1 MFGRVKLDT
10 SWNTHI
16 ISVPLGVDDRD
27 LCIKKYPF
35 LNKNPLVK
43 TGKTIKARVW
53 TIYLAGSDSIKVD

>member
-16 ISVPLGVDDRD
+16 IFVPLGVDDRD

-43 TGKTIKARVW
+43 TGKAIKARVGQY
-53 TIYLAGSDSIKVD
+53 I